1 MKKHL
6 VLLPMIAGLALTGC
20 DLFGKKDNKNG
31 DSVTFPDNFLKEFRG
46 YELATSVEDGGRY
59 LLGVYRVRYDQ
70 IRFAN
75 GDYHWGTNS
84 KTKQWDWFP
93 YYMGTI
99 GATVEGACEVEVKMV
114 GNNQFTLQVF
124 AEGKPWHQKYIGI
137 YGATSGYDNKVTSIG
152 LFDSPNAKTY
162 TDPKTSDYYSSVATK
177 FEYYTEYNGV
187 KAYAPAIPYLF
198 EGKDE
203 EATPKFL
210 GIGHASE
217 ETIAK
222 EGDYIAIEAKSFE
235 GALDY
240 EAFDLAHLYKKK

>member
-1 MKKHL
+1 MKKYL
-6 VLLPMIAGLALTGC
+6 ILLPMVAGLALTGC
-20 DLFGKKDNKNG
+20 DLFKKKA
-31 DSVTFPDNFLKEFRG
+31 SLPSNFLKEFQG
-46 YELATSVEDGGRY
+46 YELATEVKDGERY
-59 LLGVYRVRYDQ
+59 LLGVYRVKEDL

-75 GDYHWGTNS
+75 GDYHRGIDSQTHQES
-84 KTKQWDWFP
+84 WFP

-99 GATVEGACEVEVKMV
+99 GGTVQGACEVEVKMV

-124 AEGKPWHQKYIGI
+124 ADGLAWHEKYIGV
-137 YGATSGYDNKVTSIG
+137 YGAVSGYDNKVVSIG
-152 LFDSPNAKTY
+152 LFDNPTQKTY
-162 TDPKTSDYYSSVATK
+162 TDPKTGKYYSSVATK
-177 FEYYTEYNGV
+177 FEFYTEYNGTT
-187 KAYAPAIPYLF
+187 AYAPAAPYLY

-217 ETIAK
+217 QTIQE
-222 EGDYIAIEAKSFE
+222 EGDYFAIEGKSFE